1 MPLQIESMQ
10 WSGDSS
16 QTNGHELEEQK
27 HGITENV
34 TEVIRKR
41 EQNLLEQEQKI
52 HETVFCRIYEK
63 HIGKEVWITS
73 WLSILRFPI
82 KFWRLKALLNIYLKF

>member
-1 MPLQIESMQ
+1 MQ
-10 WSGDSS
+10 WSIDSS
-16 QTNGHELEEQK
+16 QMNGDELEEQK
-27 HGITENV
+27 HGISDNV

-63 HIGKEVWITS
+63 HIGKEVWIT
-73 WLSILRFPI
+73 WWFSILRFAI
-82 KFWRLKALLNIYLKF
+82 KFWRLKALLNTYLRF